1 MMREK
6 RIMVVEDNRIIA
18 ASIKSTLESLDY
30 RVPAVVSSGV
40 DAVKKAEK
48 DHFDLILMD
57 IVLEGEI
64 DGIEA
69 ASQIRS
75 RFNIPVVFLTAYSD
89 KKMLER
95 AKITEPFGYII
106 KPFEEKELH
115 STIEIALYKHDME
128 KELRESRKWFSTTL
142 NSIGDAVI
150 ATDKKGSI
158 TFMNS
163 VAEALTGWK
172 QKEALGKDLKDR
184 IRLVLNDEAYS
195 QKKNKGK
202 ASEKGRIIHYVDQAM
217 LIDKGS
223 KEIPVDYSDAPIR
236 DEQGGVL
243 GSVLVFRDVSERKQ
257 AQERLQ
263 RSFIKLRKTLDE
275 TVQSLA
281 SAVEMRDPYTAG
293 HQERVANLACA
304 IAKEMG
310 VPDAQI
316 EGIRM
321 AGLIHDIGKI
331 YVPAEILNKP
341 SRLNEAEIMLIK
353 KHPQVGYDIL
363 KGIEFPWPIAQ
374 IVLQHHERMLG
385 TGYPQGLSGGDILLE
400 ARIIGV
406 ADVVEAMYS
415 YRPYR
420 PSMGVEKTLQE
431 ISKNRAI
438 LYDPVVVDAC
448 IKLFTEKGFKFEDEI
463 EKMEEEFIPD
473 SY

>member
-1 MMREK
+1 MAK
-6 RIMVVEDNRIIA
+6 TKILVVEDEGLVARSIQSMLINLGYDIVEIA
-18 ASIKSTLESLDY
+18 
-30 RVPAVVSSGV
+30 SSGKS
-40 DAVKKAEK
+40 AIQKAKEIK
-48 DHFDLILMD
+48 PDLILMD
-57 IVLEGEI
+57 IKLRGEM

-69 ASQIRS
+69 AKKIGE
-75 RFNIPVVFLTAYSD
+75 NLNTPVVYLTAYAD
-89 KKMLER
+89 KKTLQR
-95 AKITEPFGYII
+95 AKVTEPFGYLL
-106 KPFEEKELH
+106 KPFEERDLH
-115 STIEIALYKHDME
+115 STIEIALYKYNME
-128 KELRESRKWFSTTL
+128 RELRESKEWFSTTL

-150 ATDKKGSI
+150 ATDKEGSI

-163 VAEALTGWK
+163 VAEALTGWR
-172 QKEALGKDLKDR
+172 QEEALGKNLKDR
-184 IRLVLNDEAYS
+184 VRIILTDEAYS

-202 ASEKGRIIHYVDQAM
+202 ISGEGRSIYYVEQAM
-217 LIDKGS
+217 LINKGNH
-223 KEIPVDYSDAPIR
+223 EIPVDYSDAPIR

-243 GSVLVFRDVSERKQ
+243 GSVLVFRDVTERKQ
-257 AQERLQ
+257 AQEELQ
-263 RSFIKLRKTLDE
+263 QSFTKLRKTLDE

-293 HQERVANLACA
+293 HQERVAKLACA

-310 VPDAQI
+310 LPAGQV

-321 AGLIHDIGKI
+321 AGIIHDIGKI

-415 YRPYR
+415 HRPYR
-420 PSMGVEKTLQE
+420 PSVGVEKTLQE

-448 IKLFTEKGFKFEDEI
+448 IKLFTERGFKFEDEMK
-463 EKMEEEFIPD
+463 EMQEEFVPD

>member
-1 MMREK
+1 MAK
-6 RIMVVEDNRIIA
+6 TKILVVEDEGLVARSIQSMLINLGYDTVEIA
-18 ASIKSTLESLDY
+18 
-30 RVPAVVSSGV
+30 SSGKS
-40 DAVKKAEK
+40 AIQKAKEIK
-48 DHFDLILMD
+48 PDLILMD
-57 IVLEGEI
+57 IKLRGEM

-69 ASQIRS
+69 AKKIGE
-75 RFNIPVVFLTAYSD
+75 NLNTPVVYLTAYAD
-89 KKMLER
+89 KKTLQR
-95 AKITEPFGYII
+95 AKVTEPFGYLL
-106 KPFEEKELH
+106 KPFEERDLH
-115 STIEIALYKHDME
+115 STIEIALYKYNME
-128 KELRESRKWFSTTL
+128 RELRESKEWFSTTL

-150 ATDKKGSI
+150 ATDKEGSI

-172 QKEALGKDLKDR
+172 QEEALGKNLKDR
-184 IRLVLNDEAYS
+184 VRIILTDEAYS

-202 ASEKGRIIHYVDQAM
+202 ISGEGRSIYYVDQAM
-217 LIDKGS
+217 LINKGNQ
-223 KEIPVDYSDAPIR
+223 EIPVDYSDAPIR

-243 GSVLVFRDVSERKQ
+243 GSVLVFRDVTERKQ
-257 AQERLQ
+257 AQEELQ
-263 RSFIKLRKTLDE
+263 QSFTKLRKTLDE

-293 HQERVANLACA
+293 HQEKVAKLACA

-310 VPDAQI
+310 LPAGQV

-321 AGLIHDIGKI
+321 AGIIHDIGKI

-415 YRPYR
+415 HRPYR
-420 PSMGVEKTLQE
+420 PSMGIEKTLQE

-448 IKLFTEKGFKFEDEI
+448 IKLFTEKGFKFEDEM
-463 EKMEEEFIPD
+463 EKMQEEFIPD

>member
-1 MMREK
+1 MSEK
-6 RIMVVEDNRIIA
+6 RIMVVEDSRIIA

-30 RVPAVVSSGV
+30 TVPAVVSSGEE
-40 DAVKKAEK
+40 AVKKAEK

-115 STIEIALYKHDME
+115 STIEIGLYKHDME
-128 KELRESRKWFSTTL
+128 KELRESREWFFTTL

-150 ATDKKGSI
+150 ATDKEGSI

-172 QKEALGKDLKDR
+172 QKEALGKGLKDR
-184 IRLVLNDEAYS
+184 IRIILNDEAYS
-195 QKKNKGK
+195 RKKNKGK
-202 ASEKGRIIHYVDQAM
+202 ISGEGRSIYYVDQAM
-217 LIDKGS
+217 LINKGNQ
-223 KEIPVDYSDAPIR
+223 EIPVDYSDAPIR

-243 GSVLVFRDVSERKQ
+243 GSVLVFRDVTERKQ
-257 AQERLQ
+257 AQEELQ
-263 RSFIKLRKTLDE
+263 QSFIKLRKTLDE

-293 HQERVANLACA
+293 HQERVAKLACA

-310 VPDAQI
+310 LPAGQV

-321 AGLIHDIGKI
+321 AGIIHDIGKI

-341 SRLNEAEIMLIK
+341 SRLNEAEIMLIR

-385 TGYPQGLSGGDILLE
+385 TGYPQGLTGGDILLE

-415 YRPYR
+415 HRPYR

-448 IKLFTEKGFKFEDEI
+448 IKIFTEKGFKFEDEMK
-463 EKMEEEFIPD
+463 KMEEDFVPD

>member
-1 MMREK
+1 MAK
-6 RIMVVEDNRIIA
+6 TKILVVEDEGLVARSIQSMLINLGYDIVEIA
-18 ASIKSTLESLDY
+18 
-30 RVPAVVSSGV
+30 SSGKS
-40 DAVKKAEK
+40 AIQKAKEIK
-48 DHFDLILMD
+48 PDLILMD
-57 IVLEGEI
+57 IKLRGEM

-69 ASQIRS
+69 AKKIGE
-75 RFNIPVVFLTAYSD
+75 NLNTPVVYLTAYAD
-89 KKMLER
+89 KKTLQR
-95 AKITEPFGYII
+95 AKVTEPFGYLL
-106 KPFEEKELH
+106 KPFEERDLH
-115 STIEIALYKHDME
+115 STIEIALYKYNME
-128 KELRESRKWFSTTL
+128 RELRESKEWFSTTL

-150 ATDKKGSI
+150 ATDKEGSI

-163 VAEALTGWK
+163 VAEALTGWR
-172 QKEALGKDLKDR
+172 QEEALGKNLKDR
-184 IRLVLNDEAYS
+184 VRIILTDEAYS

-202 ASEKGRIIHYVDQAM
+202 ISGEGRSIYYVDQAM
-217 LIDKGS
+217 LINKGNH
-223 KEIPVDYSDAPIR
+223 EIPVDYSDAPIR

-243 GSVLVFRDVSERKQ
+243 GSVLVFRDVTERKQ
-257 AQERLQ
+257 AQEELQ
-263 RSFIKLRKTLDE
+263 QSFTKLRKTLDE

-293 HQERVANLACA
+293 HQERVAKLACA

-310 VPDAQI
+310 LPAGQV

-321 AGLIHDIGKI
+321 AGIIHDIGKI

-415 YRPYR
+415 HRPYR
-420 PSMGVEKTLQE
+420 PSVGVEKTLQE

-448 IKLFTEKGFKFEDEI
+448 IKLFTERGFKFEDEMK
-463 EKMEEEFIPD
+463 EMQEEFVPD

>member
-1 MMREK
+1 MAK
-6 RIMVVEDNRIIA
+6 AKILVVEDEGLVARSIQSMLINLGYDCVEIA
-18 ASIKSTLESLDY
+18 
-30 RVPAVVSSGV
+30 SSGRS
-40 DAVKKAEK
+40 AIQKAKEIK
-48 DHFDLILMD
+48 PDLILMD
-57 IVLEGEI
+57 IKLRGDM

-69 ASQIRS
+69 TEKISE
-75 RFNIPVVFLTAYSD
+75 NLNTPVVYLTAYAD
-89 KKMLER
+89 KKTLQR
-95 AKITEPFGYII
+95 AKVTEPFGYII

-128 KELRESRKWFSTTL
+128 KELRESKEWFSTTL

-150 ATDKKGSI
+150 ATDKMGSI

-172 QKEALGKDLKDR
+172 QKEALGKELKDR
-184 IRLVLNDEAYS
+184 IRIVLNDEAYS

-202 ASEKGRIIHYVDQAM
+202 ISEKGIHYVDQAM
-217 LIDKGS
+217 LIDKGNQ
-223 KEIPVDYSDAPIR
+223 KIPVDYSDAPIR
-236 DEQGGVL
+236 DEKGGVL
-243 GSVLVFRDVSERKQ
+243 GSVLVFRDVTERKQ
-257 AQERLQ
+257 AQEELQ
-263 RSFIKLRKTLDE
+263 QSFIKLRKTLDE
-275 TVQSLA
+275 TVKSLA

-293 HQERVANLACA
+293 HQERVAKLACA

-310 VPDAQI
+310 LPGGQV

-321 AGLIHDIGKI
+321 AGIIHDIGKI

-415 YRPYR
+415 HRPYR

-448 IKLFTEKGFKFEDEI
+448 IKLFTERGFKFEDEMK
-463 EKMEEEFIPD
+463 KMQEEFVPE